1 MSDSAGA
8 VASIRSRIAPLAQFL
23 SRPVLVAALY
33 FIGAESAFLVGTLS
47 DKLFAPFWPPNIVL
61 FWALLLV
68 PTRSWWIYLVAA
80 FPAHV
85 LAELHIGMGF
95 PQLLVAFATNCLI
108 AGANAWAMRF
118 YLGGPPWFGNL
129 RRAFLYILITAI
141 TVPAIAALVGA
152 FTQIAGPGTL
162 NDYPV
167 FWAQWYASNALG
179 ALTLGPVALT
189 WFAEPRRSAFTL
201 STQEWVEIVTL
212 GMALVVSYA
221 LVFDLGAR
229 SWASSYLPALLYSPL
244 PLVLWC
250 AVRFGT
256 KGASAAILI
265 VTVVLI
271 WRALN
276 EPSLFSDRDAE
287 SNVFALQIFV
297 IGLALPLL
305 LLGASID
312 EARRAQKIAAESEAR
327 MRFAA
332 RNANIG
338 FWHLDRSTND
348 LWLTPECRGMLGLTP
363 NCPITQEAIVRV
375 IHPEDR
381 QAVIDSMRRAIHAGE
396 LALNEFR
403 CVLPGGEIKWFL
415 SRSHAERDADGNLIR
430 LSGYFA
436 DISAR
441 KAAEADAE
449 QQRKELAHV
458 TRVAALG
465 ELSGAIAHE
474 LNQPLTAIL
483 SNAQAARRMLRARP
497 PKLDDIAE
505 ALDDIVQE
513 DIRASEVIQRLR
525 KLMKKDESKHET
537 FDINVLIESTLRL
550 LHSELINRRVKVETN
565 LAGDLPAISGDPVQ
579 IQQVLINLLMNAADA
594 MTSLSPIRRVAT
606 IATRATNGGIEF
618 VVTDR
623 GTGFTREDR
632 QRLFEPFFTTKEHGL
647 GLGLSICSN
656 IISAHSGEL
665 RLLDSPNGGVTALV
679 RLPGPGALM
688 VAAK

>member
-8 VASIRSRIAPLAQFL
+8 AASVKLRVAPLLQSL

-33 FIGAESAFLVGTLS
+33 FIGAESAFLVGTLT

-61 FWALLLV
+61 FCALLIV

-85 LAELHIGMGF
+85 LAELHIGMAF
-95 PQLLVAFATNCLI
+95 PQLLVAFVTNCLI
-108 AGANAWAMRF
+108 AGANAWAVRT
-118 YLGGPPWFGNL
+118 YVGGAPWFGNL
-129 RRAFLYILITAI
+129 RKAFLYVLITAI
-141 TVPAIAALVGA
+141 VVPALAALLGA
-152 FTQIAGPGTL
+152 FTQVAGPGTL
-162 NDYPV
+162 DNYPL

-179 ALTLGPVALT
+179 SLTLGPVALI
-189 WFAEPRRSAFTL
+189 WFAEPRRPASTL
-201 STQEWVEIVTL
+201 SGQEWVEVISL
-212 GMALVVSYA
+212 GVALVASYA

-229 SWASSYLPALLYSPL
+229 WWASSYLPALLYSPL

-256 KGASAAILI
+256 KGASAAVLV

-276 EPSLFSDRDAE
+276 EPSLFSDRDPE

-305 LLGASID
+305 LLGASMD
-312 EARRAQKIAAESEAR
+312 EARHAQQVAAESEAR

-348 LWLTPECRGMLGLTP
+348 LWLTPECRSMLGLTP
-363 NCPITQEAIVRV
+363 SSRITQESIVRV

-381 QAVIDSMRRAIHAGE
+381 QAVIKSMRRAIHAGE
-396 LALNEFR
+396 LALDEFR
-403 CVLPGGEIKWFL
+403 CVLPDGEVKWFL
-415 SRSHAERDADGNLIR
+415 SRSHAERDADGNLVR

-449 QQRKELAHV
+449 QQRKDLAHV
-458 TRVAALG
+458 TRIAALG

-483 SNAQAARRMLRARP
+483 SNAQAARRMLRTQP
-497 PKLDDIAE
+497 PKLGDIAD

-525 KLMKKDESKHET
+525 RLMKKDVSKHEAI
-537 FDINVLIESTLRL
+537 DINILIESTLRL
-550 LHSELINRRVKVETN
+550 LHSEMINRRVKVETN
-565 LAGDLPAISGDPVQ
+565 LTDDLPSISGDPVQ

-594 MTSLSPIRRVAT
+594 MASLSPMRRVAT
-606 IATRATNGGIEF
+606 LATRTIPGGVEF

-656 IISAHSGEL
+656 IISAHGGEL
-665 RLLDSPNGGVTALV
+665 KLIDNPSGGVTALV
-679 RLPGPGALM
+679 RLPGPGSLM